1 MTSVLESDYIKPTRP
16 YSSNE
21 LSDMRNNFFKKY
33 NLSNVVASHKNCG
46 HFYFVKENGRK
57 EKELSE
63 NDNVGNCSCC
73 WKLSK
78 TPNNLLEKAE
88 ELVHIYSEKCHNYP
102 TFLSYNLVDLEICF
116 YKWLYVDKYD
126 YDYSENKNFKKNNN
140 QRKNFKVNTN
150 I

>member
-21 LSDMRNNFFKKY
+21 LSDMRNNFF
-33 NLSNVVASHKNCG
+33 NN
-46 HFYFVKENGRK
+46 
-57 EKELSE
+57 
-63 NDNVGNCSCC
+63 NVGNCSCC

-78 TPNNLLEKAE
+78 TPNNLLQKAE
-88 ELVHIYSEKCHNYP
+88 DLVNIYSTKFNEYP
-102 TFLSYNLVDLEICF
+102 SFFTYDLIDIEICF

-126 YDYSENKNFKKNNN
+126 YEYSENKNFKKNN
-140 QRKNFKVNTN
+140 QRKNLKVNTN